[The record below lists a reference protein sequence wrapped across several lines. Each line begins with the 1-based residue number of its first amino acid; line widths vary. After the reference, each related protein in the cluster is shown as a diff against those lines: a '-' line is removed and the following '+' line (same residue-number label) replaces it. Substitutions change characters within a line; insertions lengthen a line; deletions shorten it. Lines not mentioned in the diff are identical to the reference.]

1 MMFLLLATPSQFF
14 SWPGRAGLDKPDIVG
29 CSGPQAMSKINTNIN
44 GSNTTTWSYAATHDV
59 PDLRL
64 AACDQ
69 DPLCGADNYYESE
82 RGHCLLTIGIAD
94 PKANSFIHLTRCS
107 KSTTAGN
114 YTSLTGGLYK
124 HCDEGVKWQVSD
136 SCTPTRSLLLS
147 ARLNASRSPV
157 VSRTRSRETTAS
169 STPIIVM
176 GTAPHSGSRFR
187 SKSAN
192 ICMCSALFD
201 AGCET
206 LSRVPHTH
214 AATHPKLEHA
224 HSLMLMEA
232 GGYVGTQA
240 RCEWRRT
247 CMHRIG
253 EETGCQNRERACIQM
268 TPNALMW
275 THCVRCSP

>member
-1 MMFLLLATPSQFF
+1 MFLLLATPSQFF

-124 HCDEGVKWQVSD
+124 HCDEGGQMASFRLLHTYQIPPALCEAECQSEP
-136 SCTPTRSLLLS
+136 SCVAYTIKGDDCLLYTNYRDGYRTSLWFK
-147 ARLNASRSPV
+147 
-157 VSRTRSRETTAS
+157 
-169 STPIIVM
+169 I
-176 GTAPHSGSRFR
+176 
-187 SKSAN
+187 
-192 ICMCSALFD
+192 
-201 AGCET
+201 
-206 LSRVPHTH
+206 
-214 AATHPKLEHA
+214 PK
-224 HSLMLMEA
+224 
-232 GGYVGTQA
+232 
-240 RCEWRRT
+240 
-247 CMHRIG
+247 
-253 EETGCQNRERACIQM
+253 
-268 TPNALMW
+268 
-275 THCVRCSP
+275 